1 MTLGRMDLP
10 ETRFAWNGDM
20 SLAYQVLGEGPD
32 LLYLPGGVSNVDV
45 MWENAS
51 YARLLRQFASFSRLI
66 VMDRR
71 GTGCS
76 DRFSPNEVA
85 PLEVGVDDAIAVLDD
100 IGTERAG
107 VFAFEEP
114 TFIAAM
120 LAAARPDR
128 ISHLVLL
135 DPAPVWVR
143 DDEITWEWT
152 RRRWDEQI
160 EFFRESWGRP
170 SVVQGDAE
178 RVIPSIEGD
187 EREIRWLA
195 RFQRLTQSPGVAAA
209 ETRKNCDTD
218 IRGILGS
225 IHVPTLI
232 LHRIG
237 DAVMDIR
244 SPRYVADHIETAAFV
259 EIPGIDHIP
268 FWDHTRDLA
277 EEIEEFLTGVRHG
290 AETDLVL
297 ATVLFTD
304 IVGSTEKQAAMG
316 DRAWKSVV
324 EKHHAIVRE
333 SLARYGGIEN
343 DTAGDG
349 FFATF
354 DGPARAIRCA
364 QTVVAGVREI
374 GLEIRA
380 GVHIGECERIEGK
393 VGGLGVTIGAR
404 VSSLAKASEI
414 LVSRTVKDLVAGS
427 GIAFEDGGEHEL
439 KGVPDRWRLYRVV
452 G

>member
-1 MTLGRMDLP
+1 MDIP

-20 SLAYQVLGEGPD
+20 SLAYQVLGQGPS

-45 MWENAS
+45 MWESTS
-51 YARLLRQFASFSRLI
+51 YARLLQQLASFSRLI

-100 IGTERAG
+100 IGTERAA

-120 LAAARPDR
+120 LAAARPER
-128 ISHLVLL
+128 VSHLILL
-135 DPAPVWVR
+135 DPSPAWVR

-152 RRRWDEQI
+152 RRRWDQQI
-160 EFFRESWGRP
+160 EFFRDNWGRM
-170 SVVQGDAE
+170 SIVQGDAE

-218 IRGILGS
+218 IRTILGS

-232 LHRIG
+232 LHRID

-244 SPRYVADHIETAAFV
+244 SPQYVADHIEDAAFV
-259 EIPGIDHIP
+259 GIPGVDHIP
-268 FWDHTRDLA
+268 FWDHTQELA
-277 EEIEEFLTGVRHG
+277 EEIEEFLTGVRH
-290 AETDLVL
+290 APETDLVL
-297 ATVLFTD
+297 ATILFTD

-324 EKHHAIVRE
+324 EQHHSIVRKAL
-333 SLARYGGIEN
+333 SRY
-343 DTAGDG
+343 
-349 FFATF
+349 
-354 DGPARAIRCA
+354 
-364 QTVVAGVREI
+364 
-374 GLEIRA
+374 
-380 GVHIGECERIEGK
+380 
-393 VGGLGVTIGAR
+393 
-404 VSSLAKASEI
+404 
-414 LVSRTVKDLVAGS
+414 
-427 GIAFEDGGEHEL
+427 
-439 KGVPDRWRLYRVV
+439 
-452 G
+452 